1 MWLEEYFVPE
11 LVRKCDVSSHDGGC
25 LPGLGRFRGHVT
37 VFPNS
42 NKQAGVF
49 TTTCK
54 QRASTS
60 TPRVLNTNN

>member
-1 MWLEEYFVPE
+1 MYQVTM
-11 LVRKCDVSSHDGGC
+11 VAAC
-25 LPGLGRFRGHVT
+25 LQEAGLGRFRGHVT
-37 VFPNS
+37 VFPDS